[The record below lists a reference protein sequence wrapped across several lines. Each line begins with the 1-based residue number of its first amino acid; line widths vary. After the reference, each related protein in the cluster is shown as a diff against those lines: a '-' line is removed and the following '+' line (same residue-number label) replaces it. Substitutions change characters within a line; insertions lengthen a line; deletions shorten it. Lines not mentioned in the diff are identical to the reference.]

1 MRILITRDTVADG
14 KPVFVGEVVEVK
26 PETGLVLIQMGKA
39 RKAPEVTRAETADK
53 PPDETA
59 VDTVQQASPSGVQPT
74 RSPSGVQ
81 TTRPPSGVQT
91 TRPRKGKE

>member
-14 KPVFVGEVVEVK
+14 KPVFVGDVVEVK
-26 PETGLVLIQMGKA
+26 PETGQLLLQMGKA
-39 RKAPEVTRAETADK
+39 QIAPVSTQIETADK
-53 PPDETA
+53 PPVENA
-59 VDTVQQASPSGVQPT
+59 VDTVQRVP
-74 RSPSGVQ
+74 PSGVQ

>member
-59 VDTVQQASPSGVQPT
+59 VDTVQPT
-74 RSPSGVQ
+74 RPPSGVQ